1 MKPGRSTSKPGPR
14 VLARSCSKPGP
25 NEIDITLEECVL
37 VQALNAFDLTM
48 FLSEIHDHG
57 WPHARRTLSF
67 IANQPEY
74 KFLKKSEDQDH
85 A

>member
-1 MKPGRSTSKPGPR
+1 MTS
-14 VLARSCSKPGP
+14 APGP
-25 NEIDITLEECVL
+25 NEIDLPQEDYRLIRHLSH
-37 VQALNAFDLTM
+37 FDMTM
-48 FLSEIHDHG
+48 LLSEIHDHEPAPAKAGG

-74 KFLKKSEDQDH
+74 KFLKKPGEQDH